1 MYHCT
6 VPTDAMMEFND
17 NVKETMEFGIE
28 EAEEQAQ
35 LLGDKFRHLLES
47 NGYPSVADDD
57 CKSPTV
63 VVSYT
68 NSDTVNQLKN
78 NGIMVAGYVPFMIDE
93 PEDLRTFR
101 IGLFGLDKLYNID
114 HTFELFKKALDVKE
128 EAVDNIKYL

>member
-6 VPTDAMMEFND
+6 VPTDAIMEFND
-17 NVKETMEFGIE
+17 NIKETLEFGLE
-28 EAEEQAQ
+28 QVEEQAQ
-35 LLGDKFRHLLES
+35 LLGNKFRHLLEN
-47 NGYPSVADDD
+47 NGYPSVAADD

-68 NSDTVNQLKN
+68 SNDTVNQLKT
-78 NGIMVAGYVPFMIDE
+78 NGIMVAGYVPFMINE

-114 HTFELFKKALDVKE
+114 HTFELFKKALSVKE
-128 EAVDNIKYL
+128 ESTDNIKYL